1 MATFT
6 APTVK
11 SKTLNKPLV
20 SSVARRGLPGTVSG
34 STVDPM
40 ADTYANN
47 QEANQQTALEAYQD
61 EQRQIAKSI
70 GTASNQAARDA
81 MNAGISQQ
89 QAQATAMQNAA
100 NSAVNPDP
108 MANVT
113 VNNNKPLFD
122 PSLTGQ
128 YNNVISGMLTGSAYD
143 PMRKANNEAMARAE
157 AQQRANTADQVNRFG
172 GVGQG
177 IGSQIANA
185 TESNILQNRFNQNLK
200 NAVAT
205 EELKQEGLNAYNDSI
220 NAEQNRFNLEQS
232 KSEANQAISGDF
244 ASYVQNAPD
253 LKGATA
259 QQIAT
264 DQGAMNYGQRLW
276 ESLGGTGKVSADWV
290 KKMVDRVND
299 PVLNDTFR
307 QAMNNAREYFDS
319 GLITQEEYDA
329 LVWLNKMAL
338 TGGITFDAEG
348 NPVMSSVEQQGSDSA
363 DSEADQNLMDE
374 IFSGVYTV
382 DQIRNSP
389 ERVSAA
395 EKMAVAW
402 SPDAMYENPK
412 GARNDI
418 TKFKSVPDKNV
429 PFKYFD
435 GNIYMRTSD
444 VSDTKWSGT
453 GQLKQTF
460 TAVDIKTGKTVVID
474 SSKSAKERQYLYE
487 NKGVIS

>member
-40 ADTYANN
+40 ADTYAKN

-143 PMRKANNEAMARAE
+143 PMKQQNNEAMARAE
-157 AQQRANTADQVNRFG
+157 AQQRANAADQVNRFG

-205 EELKQEGLNAYNDSI
+205 EELKQKGLNAYNDSI

-232 KSEANQAISGDF
+232 KYEANQAISGDF
-244 ASYVQNAPD
+244 ASYVQNATD

-259 QQIAT
+259 QQIAA
-264 DQGAMNYGQRLW
+264 DQGAMNYGQQLW
-276 ESLGGTGKVSADWV
+276 ESQGGTGKVSADWV

-307 QAMNNAREYFDS
+307 QAMNDAKEYFDS
-319 GLITQEEYDA
+319 GLINQEEYDA
-329 LVWLNKMAL
+329 LTWLNKMSL
-338 TGGITFDAEG
+338 TGGVTRDKDG
-348 NPVMSSVEQQGSDSA
+348 NYIMASIETSKTENAKTEETQKLQ
-363 DSEADQNLMDE
+363 DE
-374 IFSGVYTV
+374 ISSGVYTV

-402 SPDAMYENPK
+402 SPDAMYEDPK

-487 NKGVIS
+487 NKGVTS